1 MQVNIVND
9 IIDTMIDTR
18 LYRANVQGIFTYV
31 DVVLPVTLRV
41 ICSVLDTSFSHDLPG
56 FISEF

>member
-1 MQVNIVND
+1 
-9 IIDTMIDTR
+9 MIDTR

-31 DVVLPVTLRV
+31 AVVLPVVLRV
-41 ICSVLDTSFSHDLPG
+41 ICSVLDTSFSHGLPG